1 MNTTIPH
8 RRLQQRMRGATATTL
23 LLLVLLPFSA
33 CQAPDGEAKS
43 DDSATDDSSAAA
55 EETLLDYVEC
65 MRENGVPMKD
75 PKPGVGLTGED
86 DVAPEV
92 LEAAE
97 AACEHLAEDYQPS
110 GGGDLEITAEQK
122 EAMLAQAQCM
132 RERGWEVSDPEFAD
146 GAAVQGLP
154 EGIDPDDPS
163 FKKDLEECYEQSGVE
178 GEGPSSG
185 AGE

>member
-1 MNTTIPH
+1 MNTIVPH
-8 RRLQQRMRGATATTL
+8 RRLSQRMRGTTATTL

-33 CQAPDGEAKS
+33 CQALGGGDKS

-55 EETLLDYVEC
+55 QDALLDYVAC

-86 DVAPEV
+86 DVPTEV

-97 AACEHLAEDYQPS
+97 AACEHLVEDIVPT
-110 GGGDLEITAEQK
+110 GGDDPKLTAEQK
-122 EAMLAQAQCM
+122 EALLAQAQCM
-132 RERGWEVSDPEFAD
+132 RERGWEVPDPEFVG
-146 GAAVQGLP
+146 GAAMSGLP

-163 FKKDLEECYEQSGVE
+163 FKKDLEDCAEESGVE
-178 GEGPSSG
+178 PPSSG

>member
-1 MNTTIPH
+1 
-8 RRLQQRMRGATATTL
+8 

-33 CQAPDGEAKS
+33 CQADGGAKGAGS
-43 DDSATDDSSAAA
+43 GSDDSSAAA
-55 EETLLDYVEC
+55 EDALLDFVEC

-86 DVAPEV
+86 EVAAEV

-97 AACEHLAEDYQPS
+97 AACEHLVEDYQPS
-110 GGGDLEITAEQK
+110 GGGDLELTAEQK

-146 GAAVQGLP
+146 GAVQGPP
-154 EGIDPDDPS
+154 EDIDPDDPS
-163 FKKDLEECYEQSGVE
+163 FKKDLEECFEESGVE
-178 GEGPSSG
+178 PPSSG
-185 AGE
+185 ASE